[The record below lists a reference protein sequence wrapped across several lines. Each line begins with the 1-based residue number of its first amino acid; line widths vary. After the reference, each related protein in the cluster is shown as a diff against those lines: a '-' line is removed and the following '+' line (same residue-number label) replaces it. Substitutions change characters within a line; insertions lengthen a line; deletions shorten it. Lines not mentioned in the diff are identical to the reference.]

1 MTAQLFDYE
10 AYPAHLHD
18 PVRLEIASEILQ
30 KELSKQGW
38 ARYDEARHRSL
49 IDFWDT
55 FHAIMGAWLLKSGLV
70 QLLTAE
76 NWHWEKATL
85 PVEKLQ
91 LTAWLDQL
99 QKLPGLEKEQLT
111 ANNIL
116 GAVSVPAVH
125 DAQQRIVEKFSPN
138 ATQNA
143 YRIIAIEKEGF
154 FHVMDGNRRSLLA
167 ILTGKSQIEAWVA
180 RTNDQPPRNFWL
192 PIDHMMQVVSE
203 SQRHPEQLGAYQAVV
218 ANWFA
223 NSQTARI
230 AFERRVVGM
239 KGAAELLPKNLHT

>member
-1 MTAQLFDYE
+1 MTVRLFDYE

-18 PVRLEIASEILQ
+18 PLRLEIASEILQ

-38 ARYDEARHRSL
+38 ARNDAERERSL

-55 FHAIMGAWLLKSGLV
+55 FHAIMGTWLLKSGLV
-70 QLLTAE
+70 RMLTAE
-76 NWHWEKATL
+76 NWRWEKVTV

-99 QKLPGLEKEQLT
+99 QKLPGLDKDQLT
-111 ANNIL
+111 AGNIL
-116 GAVSVPAVH
+116 RAVSEPAVH
-125 DAQQRIVEKFSPN
+125 DAQRHTVEKFSPD

-143 YRIIAIEKEGF
+143 YRIIAIQKEGF
-154 FHVMDGNRRSLLA
+154 FQVMDGNRRSLRA
-167 ILTGKSQIEAWVA
+167 ILTGQVQIEAWVA
-180 RTNDQPPRNFWL
+180 RTNDQSPRNFWL

-203 SQRHPEQLGAYQAVV
+203 SRDHPEQLAVYQAVV

-223 NSQTARI
+223 VSRTAQI